1 MKNLLLNLLQPE
13 ENKRPDIENIFQMK
27 EYTKLFYGNELE
39 NIKKVFEK
47 ENEQ

>member
-1 MKNLLLNLLQPE
+1 
-13 ENKRPDIENIFQMK
+13 MK

-47 ENEQ
+47 ENE